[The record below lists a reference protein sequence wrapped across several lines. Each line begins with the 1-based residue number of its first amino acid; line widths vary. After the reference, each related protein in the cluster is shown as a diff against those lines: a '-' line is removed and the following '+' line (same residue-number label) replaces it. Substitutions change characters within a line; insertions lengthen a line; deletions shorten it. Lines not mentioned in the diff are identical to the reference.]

1 MQFVKAIIWR
11 STIYE
16 GDFKNDIA
24 SGTGIFIF
32 DYGDKYEG
40 EVLNWMF
47 HGNGKYT
54 YSNGEIKEGKWIKD
68 EFIE

>member
-1 MQFVKAIIWR
+1 MVI
-11 STIYE
+11 IYE